1 MKSYKNIA
9 ILFLVVS
16 ALGFIDATYLSVQ
29 HFLGEIPPCTIS
41 GCEFVLTSAQSTI
54 FGVPVALFGSFYYLF
69 ILILSVYHLDTKNK
83 KILKTISLISVLGF
97 IVSIYFVY
105 LQFFVIK
112 YICEYCM
119 VSAITCTIMFILG
132 MYYLYKI
139 KKEKT
144 IENFT
149 I

>member
-29 HFLGEIPPCTIS
+29 HFLGEIPPCTID

-54 FGVPVALFGSFYYLF
+54 LGVPVALLGSLYYL
-69 ILILSVYHLDTKNK
+69 LILVLSISYLDTKNN
-83 KILKTISLISVLGF
+83 KILKNLSFISIFGF
-97 IVSIYFVY
+97 IASIYFVY
-105 LQFFVIK
+105 LQLFVIK
-112 YICEYCM
+112 YICQYCM
-119 VSAITCTIMFILG
+119 ISAITSTIIFITG
-132 MYYLYKI
+132 MCALYKFKNNKI
-139 KKEKT
+139 

-149 I
+149 V